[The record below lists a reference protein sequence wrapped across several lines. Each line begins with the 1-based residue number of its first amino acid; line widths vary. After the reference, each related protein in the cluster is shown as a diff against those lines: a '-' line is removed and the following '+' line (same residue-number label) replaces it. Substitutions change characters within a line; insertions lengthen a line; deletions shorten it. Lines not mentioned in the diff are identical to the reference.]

1 MLSDCKISKHIPVL
15 IILLM
20 TTRIVNA
27 MHLGGKLFEMYI
39 YSLYFVL
46 DIYCLTYYFRHYR
59 AIRTEYRL
67 MSWIYNIMLVYL
79 VLGFLKLMF
88 GEPSG
93 IWPWQR
99 FVAAS
104 CCIFFGIIFIL
115 LNEKCRRDVFRLYW
129 KWLPVIFLGTFIF
142 NANEMVYPMAFLIF
156 CLCFHRFMPK
166 NKRYTSYFILAMV
179 LIFSMYQRID
189 YITVL
194 IPLSLIFLYNVVRS
208 MRIKRLNLF
217 FSILFLTPFFL
228 LYLGFTNKFNILNME
243 SYMGKYESSK
253 AGKVTDD
260 TRTFLYEEA
269 YTSAISNG
277 YVYFGRTPYYG
288 YDSYFASMRNGN
300 SYTASGAYAQ
310 RISEVGIINIYTM
323 FGVFGV
329 VLFALFYWY
338 EGHKGLVSQNA
349 FLKCLAIWVVFFW
362 IESWISHLWGIPS
375 SNYFIL
381 YLVIAMINDKHLRNM
396 NEKQITVYMKRL
408 MKL

>member
-1 MLSDCKISKHIPVL
+1 MLSDCKILKHIPVL

-39 YSLYFVL
+39 YSIYFVL
-46 DIYCLTYYFRHYR
+46 DVYCLTYYFRHYR
-59 AIRTEYRL
+59 TIRTEYRL
-67 MSWIYNIMLVYL
+67 MSWIYNIMLAYL
-79 VLGFLKLMF
+79 VFGLIKLMY

-104 CCIFFGIIFIL
+104 CCIFFGVIFIL
-115 LNEKCRRDVFRLYW
+115 LNEECRRSVFRLYW

-142 NANEMVYPMAFLIF
+142 NANEMVYPMAFVIF

-166 NKRYTSYFILAMV
+166 RKRYASYFILIMV
-179 LIFSMYQRID
+179 FYFSMYQRID

-208 MRIKRLNLF
+208 IRIKKLNF
-217 FSILFLTPFFL
+217 IFGALFLIPFFL
-228 LYLGFTNKFNILNME
+228 LYLGFTGKFNVLNME
-243 SYMGKYESSK
+243 SYMGEYESSK

-269 YTSAISNG
+269 YTSSIANG
-277 YVYFGRTPYYG
+277 YVCFGRTPYYG
-288 YDSYFASMRNGN
+288 YDSYFASMREGN

-329 VLFALFYWY
+329 ILFILFYWN
-338 EGHKGLVSQNA
+338 EGHKGLASQNA
-349 FLKCLAIWVVFFW
+349 FLKCLSIWVVFFW
-362 IESWISHLWGIPS
+362 CESWISHIWGIPS

-381 YLVIAMINDKHLRNM
+381 YLVIAMINDKRLRSM
-396 NEKQITVYMKRL
+396 NEREITVYMKGL